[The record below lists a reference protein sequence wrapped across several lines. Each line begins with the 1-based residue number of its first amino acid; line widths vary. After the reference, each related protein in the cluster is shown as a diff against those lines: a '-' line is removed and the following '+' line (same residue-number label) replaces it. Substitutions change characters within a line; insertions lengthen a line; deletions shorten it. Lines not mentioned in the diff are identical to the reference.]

1 MRIPLLALL
10 LACLAA
16 LPLRAADHK
25 TPETLIAA
33 LYSYDIAQTD
43 PDALSLYAPF
53 FSKSLLALFQKDR
66 DNTPEGD
73 MGALDFDPVI
83 AGQDGAASNVTTGV
97 PILIDDT
104 AELEVDFTNGV
115 PVRLYYTLVR
125 EEGGW
130 KVNDIANQQGEYPWG
145 LRAIL
150 GEE

>member
-16 LPLRAADHK
+16 LPLRAADYK
-25 TPETLIAA
+25 TPEALIAA
-33 LYSYDIAQTD
+33 LYSYDTAQTD

-104 AELEVDFTNGV
+104 AELEVDFTNGE

-125 EEGGW
+125 EGGGW

>member
-25 TPETLIAA
+25 TPEALIAA
-33 LYSYDIAQTD
+33 LYSYDTTQTD

-66 DNTPEGD
+66 DSTPEGD

-97 PILIDDT
+97 PIVIDDT

>member
-16 LPLRAADHK
+16 LPLRAADYK
-25 TPETLIAA
+25 TPEALIAA

-83 AGQDGAASNVTTGV
+83 AGQDGAASNVTSGV

>member
-25 TPETLIAA
+25 TPEALIAA
-33 LYSYDIAQTD
+33 LYSYDTNQTD

-53 FSKSLLALFQKDR
+53 FSKSLLALFQKVR
-66 DNTPEGD
+66 DSTPDGD
-73 MGALDFDPVI
+73 MGALVFDPVI
-83 AGQDGAASNVTTGV
+83 
-97 PILIDDT
+97 
-104 AELEVDFTNGV
+104 ELEVDFTNGE

-125 EEGGW
+125 EGGGW

>member
-16 LPLRAADHK
+16 LPLRAADYK
-25 TPETLIAA
+25 TPEALIAA
-33 LYSYDIAQTD
+33 LYSYDTTQTD

-83 AGQDGAASNVTTGV
+83 AGQDGAASNVTAGV
-97 PILIDDT
+97 PIVIDDT
-104 AELEVDFTNGV
+104 AELEVDFTNGE

-125 EEGGW
+125 EGGGW

-150 GEE
+150 GDE